1 MHPSGDGAQLF
12 DVNINLYCM
21 TRKDQTK
28 QMSLSCNFWE
38 NLFWFFL
45 SKVTNQC
52 LKCVR
57 D

>member
-28 QMSLSCNFWE
+28 QMSLSCNF
-38 NLFWFFL
+38 
-45 SKVTNQC
+45 
-52 LKCVR
+52 
-57 D
+57 